1 MDDDDFRRGLPSNHK
16 KFGEALALLAGDS
29 LFVLPVEALLEADGR
44 FDVVGWASNGAE
56 AVGLASSRRP
66 DVVTMDIAMPILD
79 GVEATR
85 AICDA
90 FPRMHVV
97 VLTGSEGGDHVGD
110 ALAAGAVAHVT
121 KRHAAEELPNVLVAA
136 VEGRLPQ
143 PR

>member
-1 MDDDDFRRGLPSNHK
+1 MGRVSVLIVDDDERFSH
-16 KFGEALALLAGDS
+16 AL
-29 LFVLPVEALLEADGR
+29 EALLEADGR

-66 DVVTMDIAMPILD
+66 DVVTMDIAMPVLD

-90 FPRMHVV
+90 FPRIHVV
-97 VLTGSEGGDHVGD
+97 ILTGSQGGDDVEE
-110 ALAAGAVAHVT
+110 ALEAGAVAHVA
-121 KRHAAEELPNVLVAA
+121 KGRAAEELPDVLVAA

>member
-1 MDDDDFRRGLPSNHK
+1 MRPVRVLIVDDDERFSH
-16 KFGEALALLAGDS
+16 AL
-29 LFVLPVEALLEADGR
+29 EALLEADGR
-44 FDVVGWASNGAE
+44 FTVVGWASNGAE

-90 FPRMHVV
+90 FPRMRVV
-97 VLTGSEGGDHVGD
+97 VLTGSQGGDQVEE
-110 ALAAGAVAHVT
+110 ALEAGAVGHVM
-121 KRHAAEELPNVLVAA
+121 KGRAAEELPDVLVAA
-136 VEGRLPQ
+136 VEGGLPQ